1 MKKIITS
8 VLTLALCTTAFMSF
22 AQTGNSIKAK
32 VVTATGAINFV
43 AQQVV
48 VKKSPG
54 NRNSF
59 QLIGISN
66 QGRIQ
71 IKIEKEVSTGTYA
84 ISNKDRKIAFLF
96 SEPRNANPY
105 STIGK
110 CADATGT
117 LIITQISAT
126 EVKGKFSFTG
136 KGMFTKCDAPEK
148 AVVTDGEFSAKF

>member
-1 MKKIITS
+1 MKNFARTILTGILSIIGIIG
-8 VLTLALCTTAFMSF
+8 F

-54 NRNSF
+54 NKNSF

-71 IKIEKEVSTGTYA
+71 IKIDKEVSTGTYA

-117 LIITQISAT
+117 LTITQISAT

-136 KGMFTKCDAPEK
+136 KGMFAKCDAPEK
-148 AVVTDGEFSAKF
+148 ALVTEGEFSAKF